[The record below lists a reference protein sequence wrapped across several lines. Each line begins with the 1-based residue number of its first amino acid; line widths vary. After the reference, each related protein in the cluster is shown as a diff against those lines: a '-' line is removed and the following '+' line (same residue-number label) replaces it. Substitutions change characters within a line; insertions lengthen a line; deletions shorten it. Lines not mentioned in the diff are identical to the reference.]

1 MLFCLKKYHVPGLFW
16 ARERLLISVTSEE
29 MKIAV
34 IFKLE
39 VPTYCVYFSSSLV
52 SLFLAAV
59 DGGSGEFPD
68 LVICPESAEHLIPCI
83 QGIVVFSGPKA
94 TEMQEFVKCVQ

>member
-1 MLFCLKKYHVPGLFW
+1 MLFGLKNTLSLVYSGPEK
-16 ARERLLISVTSEE
+16 RLLISDTSEE

-52 SLFLAAV
+52 SLF
-59 DGGSGEFPD
+59 
-68 LVICPESAEHLIPCI
+68 
-83 QGIVVFSGPKA
+83 
-94 TEMQEFVKCVQ
+94 

>member
-1 MLFCLKKYHVPGLFW
+1 MIAEQDIRALWPTVFYKATLQKEKKIYVVLFKYPVPGLFW
-16 ARERLLISVTSEE
+16 ARERLLISDTSEE

-52 SLFLAAV
+52 SLF
-59 DGGSGEFPD
+59 
-68 LVICPESAEHLIPCI
+68 
-83 QGIVVFSGPKA
+83 
-94 TEMQEFVKCVQ
+94 